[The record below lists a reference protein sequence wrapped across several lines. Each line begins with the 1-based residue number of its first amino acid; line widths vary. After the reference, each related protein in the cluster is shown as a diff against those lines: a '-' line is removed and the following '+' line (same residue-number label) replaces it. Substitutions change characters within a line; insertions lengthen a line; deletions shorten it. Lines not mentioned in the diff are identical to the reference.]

1 MRDNGNKTMTTS
13 EVANLLGLSSRR
25 VCELAAAGQI
35 PSVRP
40 KGRRKWIFLKSV
52 VARYMGLSEEEL

>member
-13 EVANLLGLSSRR
+13 EVANLLGLSPRR